1 MLKGSENRAIMS
13 ELPEN
18 HNAPFITVS
27 ELSGAIKRTLEG
39 SFDYVRVRGEIS
51 RPSFPAS
58 GHVYFTLK
66 DDSHNL
72 GAVIWRGVAAGLD
85 VRPEEGLDVIV
96 TGKITTFSGQSKYQ
110 LNVRSIEIAGE
121 GALLKMLEERKKR
134 LEAEGLFAP
143 EKKQAIPSFPRV
155 IGVVT
160 SPTGAVIQDILHRLE
175 DRFGVHVLVWPV
187 LVQGQG
193 SAEQV
198 AEAIAGFNKLDEASS
213 LPRPDLLIIA
223 RGGGALED
231 LMSFNE
237 EIVIRAAAASQIPLI
252 SSIGHETDT
261 TLLDYVADRRAP
273 TPTAAAEMATPVL
286 AELKAKM
293 ADWQARQ
300 FSAMGRVL
308 QSADQALQAS
318 ARGLI
323 HPVERLNAQ
332 AQRLD
337 YAHSQLVRHL
347 EGRLLRAENHLSQMS
362 ARLVPPH
369 SQLAKMTRRFDLA
382 SSKIAPLTSSIIERQ
397 TARLATAQRLL
408 EANSYNKVLA
418 RGFALVRNEA
428 GEAVKSAQT
437 LGAGEAVK
445 LVFAD
450 GDRGAIIDDGQAS
463 VAPKTPPKTKAP
475 KKPKSTKT
483 DGQAELF

>member
-1 MLKGSENRAIMS
+1 MLIGSENKAIMS

-143 EKKQAIPSFPRV
+143 EKKQAIPAFPRV

-198 AEAIAGFNKLDEASS
+198 AEAIGGFNKLDEASS

-237 EIVIRAAAASQIPLI
+237 EIVVRAAAASQIPLI

-261 TLLDYVADRRAP
+261 TLLDHVADRRAP

-286 AELKAKM
+286 ADIKARI

-300 FSAMGRVL
+300 YSAMGRLL

-318 ARGLI
+318 ARGLS
-323 HPVERLNAQ
+323 HPVEKLNAQ
-332 AQRLD
+332 AQRVD
-337 YAHSQLVRHL
+337 YAHSQLIRHL
-347 EGRLLRAENHLSQMS
+347 EGRLLRAENTLSQMG

-369 SQLAKMTRRFDLA
+369 LQLANMTRRFDLA
-382 SSKIAPLTSSIIERQ
+382 SSKIVPLASSIIERQ
-397 TARLATAQRLL
+397 TSRFDAAQRLL

-418 RGFALVRNEA
+418 RGFVLVRNKA
-428 GEAVKSAQT
+428 GEAVKSAHD
-437 LGAGEAVK
+437 LAAGEAVK

-450 GDRGAIIDDGQAS
+450 GDKGAIIDDKSAS
-463 VAPKTPPKTKAP
+463 APPKTTPKTPKP
-475 KKPKSTKT
+475 KKPKTE
-483 DGQAELF
+483 GQAELF

>member
-1 MLKGSENRAIMS
+1 MS

-39 SFDYVRVRGEIS
+39 AFDYVRVRGEIS

-96 TGKITTFSGQSKYQ
+96 TGKLTTFSGQSKYQ

-143 EKKQAIPSFPRV
+143 DKKQAIPSFPRI
-155 IGVVT
+155 IGVIT

-198 AEAIAGFNKLDEASS
+198 AAAIEGFNKLDEKSHLA
-213 LPRPDLLIIA
+213 RPDLLIVA

-237 EIVIRAAAASQIPLI
+237 EIVVRAAAASKIPLI

-261 TLLDYVADRRAP
+261 TLLDFVADRRAP
-273 TPTAAAEMATPVL
+273 TPTAAAEIATPVL
-286 AELKAKM
+286 AELKAKL
-293 ADWQARQ
+293 ADWQGRQ
-300 FSAMGRVL
+300 FSAMGRIL

-318 ARGLI
+318 ARGLV
-323 HPVERLNAQ
+323 HPVEKLNAQ

-347 EGRLLRAENHLSQMS
+347 EGRLLRAENHLSQM
-362 ARLVPPH
+362 AGRLVPPH
-369 SQLAKMTRRFDLA
+369 TQLANMTRRFDLA
-382 SSKIAPLTSSIIERQ
+382 ASKITPLTSAIIERQ
-397 TARLATAQRLL
+397 TARLATAHRLL

-418 RGFALVRNEA
+418 RGFALVRNDK
-428 GEAVKSAQT
+428 GEAVKSVTA
-437 LGAGEAVK
+437 LNANDSVK

-450 GDRGAIIDDGQAS
+450 GHKEAVISGEGGTES
-463 VAPKTPPKTKAP
+463 SMPPEKPETAKAEKP
-475 KKPKSTKT
+475 KKVKSPK
-483 DGQAELF
+483 DEGQAELF

>member
-1 MLKGSENRAIMS
+1 MLIGSENKAIMS

-143 EKKQAIPSFPRV
+143 EKKQAIPAFPRV

-198 AEAIAGFNKLDEASS
+198 ADAIEGFNKLDEASS

-237 EIVIRAAAASQIPLI
+237 EIVVRAAAASQIPLI

-261 TLLDYVADRRAP
+261 TLLDHVADRRAP
-273 TPTAAAEMATPVL
+273 TPTAAAEMATPVF
-286 AELKAKM
+286 ADIKARI

-300 FSAMGRVL
+300 FSAMGRLL
-308 QSADQALQAS
+308 QSADQA
-318 ARGLI
+318 
-323 HPVERLNAQ
+323 
-332 AQRLD
+332 
-337 YAHSQLVRHL
+337 
-347 EGRLLRAENHLSQMS
+347 
-362 ARLVPPH
+362 
-369 SQLAKMTRRFDLA
+369 
-382 SSKIAPLTSSIIERQ
+382 
-397 TARLATAQRLL
+397 
-408 EANSYNKVLA
+408 
-418 RGFALVRNEA
+418 
-428 GEAVKSAQT
+428 
-437 LGAGEAVK
+437 
-445 LVFAD
+445 
-450 GDRGAIIDDGQAS
+450 
-463 VAPKTPPKTKAP
+463 
-475 KKPKSTKT
+475 
-483 DGQAELF
+483 